1 MVEVLGSGKPW
12 WRCLEKRGMLVAG
25 QCSNG
30 ADEVHNLTPI
40 ILLSILVGE
49 QLENVGGTT
58 REEINETVG
67 LVVMVG

>member
-1 MVEVLGSGKPW
+1 
-12 WRCLEKRGMLVAG
+12 MLVAG

-30 ADEVHNLTPI
+30 ADGVHNLTPI